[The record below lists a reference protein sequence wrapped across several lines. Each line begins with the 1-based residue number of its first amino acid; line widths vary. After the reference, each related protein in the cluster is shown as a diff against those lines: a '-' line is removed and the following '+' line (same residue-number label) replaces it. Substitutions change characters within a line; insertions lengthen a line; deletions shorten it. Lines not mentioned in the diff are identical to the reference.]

1 VIEGA
6 KRFFNSIDD
15 AENLSPGGLIDLF
28 VYYLT
33 VEAGEPAVTARGIN
47 DCFHACDLSAPARTC
62 AHFSEGLKSEPQR
75 FVRVDGG
82 YKLQHHYREAL
93 SKKLG
98 AERVVVQASAELRKL
113 ESMLAAGNKKRFLSE
128 TIDCFE
134 AGANRAAIVMCWI
147 LVMDH
152 LYEVVLTKHLQ
163 AFNATLAKV
172 VDKRVKVSAIVT
184 RDDFGDI
191 PEGKFIELLR
201 ASGIISNDVRKIL
214 DQKLGTRNSCAHP
227 SGISINRSKVIDF
240 VEDVIENVIL
250 KYSI

>member
-1 VIEGA
+1 
-6 KRFFNSIDD
+6 
-15 AENLSPGGLIDLF
+15 
-28 VYYLT
+28 
-33 VEAGEPAVTARGIN
+33 
-47 DCFHACDLSAPARTC
+47 
-62 AHFSEGLKSEPQR
+62 
-75 FVRVDGG
+75 
-82 YKLQHHYREAL
+82 
-93 SKKLG
+93 
-98 AERVVVQASAELRKL
+98 
-113 ESMLAAGNKKRFLSE
+113 
-128 TIDCFE
+128 
-134 AGANRAAIVMCWI
+134 
-147 LVMDH
+147 MDH